1 MIPIIMPQVGQ
12 DIEKAT
18 IVEWRKREGEPVEAD
33 EIVVV
38 VESEKAAF
46 EVEAEA
52 AGVLLKIVHQAGE
65 EVEILTPIGYIGQ
78 PGEEVPEP

>member
-1 MIPIIMPQVGQ
+1 MISIIMPQVGQ

-18 IVEWRKREGEPVEAD
+18 IVEWCKREGEPVGVD

-38 VESEKAAF
+38 VESEKAVF

-78 PGEEVPEP
+78 PGEEVPES

>member
-1 MIPIIMPQVGQ
+1 MIAIIMPQVGQ
-12 DIEKAT
+12 DIPKAT
-18 IVEWRKREGEPVEAD
+18 IVEWHKAEGEQVAAG

-46 EVEAEA
+46 EVEAEET
-52 AGVLLKIVHQAGE
+52 GVLLRIVHHVGE

-78 PGEEVPEP
+78 FGEEVPES